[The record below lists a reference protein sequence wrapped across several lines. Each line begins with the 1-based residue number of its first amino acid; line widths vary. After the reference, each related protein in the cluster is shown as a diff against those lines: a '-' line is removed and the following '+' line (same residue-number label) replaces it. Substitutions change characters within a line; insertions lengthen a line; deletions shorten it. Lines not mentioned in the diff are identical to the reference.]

1 MSETSFVSVYR
12 VSLVSIDNIL
22 TSVVSYANKWFMIA
36 NLCML
41 LLAGLDASFD
51 NVQAWKGIRKKAGE
65 LEYKILNK
73 SDEISR

>member
-51 NVQAWKGIRKKAGE
+51 NV
-65 LEYKILNK
+65 
-73 SDEISR
+73 